1 MREISIR
8 LGLLRVARGLTQ
20 QQLADATELR
30 RDTISALERGKSQGI
45 TFDTL
50 GRLCDALDCTPNDIL
65 ALGETAHIVPVL
77 GGEDEDEI
85 IAERLAGV
93 DLDALAANPALEGA
107 GLDYG
112 PEVSGAST
120 ERITLASLARAL
132 PLELLFAI
140 NHDTI
145 AHTVAGTTR
154 EGAKETPQED
164 RSMPCDGGRRWPT
177 ATPSPRLA
185 RATLIR

>member
-1 MREISIR
+1 MREISVR

-85 IAERLAGV
+85 IAERLAAV
-93 DLDALAANPALEGA
+93 DLDALAANPALA
-107 GLDYG
+107 SDGLDYG
-112 PEVSGAST
+112 GDVPGESVGASA
-120 ERITLASLARAL
+120 LASLASAFPTVEESQHSMRRRA
-132 PLELLFAI
+132 
-140 NHDTI
+140 
-145 AHTVAGTTR
+145 
-154 EGAKETPQED
+154 
-164 RSMPCDGGRRWPT
+164 
-177 ATPSPRLA
+177 
-185 RATLIR
+185 